1 MSGILVPIS
10 FFAMLAAIFVLPN
23 YFKSR
28 ERIALQDTLR
38 TAYQNGQPV
47 PQEVIDAI
55 TKGEAVKT
63 MNVPSPVRDIR
74 AGIIWL
80 AVGIGFGCFGW
91 ALGYSHDTDDAF
103 WPILGMSAVP
113 VTVGLALIAMGA
125 VGLATQKKS

>member
-1 MSGILVPIS
+1 MDGGILVPIA

-38 TAYQNGQPV
+38 AAYQNGQPV
-47 PQEVIDAI
+47 PQDVIDAI
-55 TKGEAVKT
+55 TKGGAKEIAT
-63 MNVPSPVRDIR
+63 PSPVRDIR
-74 AGIIWL
+74 GGIIWL
-80 AVGIGFGCFGW
+80 AVGIGFACFAW
-91 ALGYSHDTDDAF
+91 AMGYDSDTEEAF

-113 VTVGLALIAMGA
+113 GVIGLALIAMGF